1 MCKIERSKL
10 TLPEQPITFA
20 TMSEEVYED
29 DVMEEGE
36 MSFLEHLEVL
46 RWHLVRAVSSIFVF
60 GIVAFISKSF
70 IFDTVLLG
78 PKSPQFWTY
87 RKLCELSDKF
97 GLSDLLCITDIPFE
111 LINISMAGQFT
122 THIIVSIIAG
132 FIVSFPYVVFE
143 LWRFIKPGLYEGER
157 KYATGMVFYT
167 SVLFILGVLFGYYI
181 IAPLSVNFLGSYRV
195 SELVVNQIDLNSY
208 FSTIATLVLASGL
221 VFELPVLMYFLT
233 KIGVVTPAGLR
244 QYRKHAVVGVLI
256 LAAVITPP
264 DVSSQILVFFPLM
277 FLYEVSILVSAF
289 VLRNE
294 EKANTDI

>member
-1 MCKIERSKL
+1 
-10 TLPEQPITFA
+10 
-20 TMSEEVYED
+20 MSEEVFED

-46 RWHLVRAVSSIFVF
+46 RWHLVRAVSSVFIFA
-60 GIVAFISKSF
+60 IAAFIAKPF

-78 PKSPQFWTY
+78 PKKSDFWTY
-87 RKLCELSDKF
+87 RMLCKASEKF
-97 GLSDLLCITDIPFE
+97 GLSDLLCIGEIPFE

-122 THIIVSIIAG
+122 THIVVSIIAG
-132 FIVSFPYVVFE
+132 FIVAFPYVIFE

-157 KYATGMVFYT
+157 SYATGMVFYT
-167 SVLFILGVLFGYYI
+167 SVLFLTGVLFGYYI
-181 IAPLSVNFLGSYRV
+181 IAPLSVNFLGNYRV

-208 FSTIATLVLASGL
+208 FSTIATLVVASGM
-221 VFELPVLMYFLT
+221 VFELPVLIYFLT
-233 KIGVVTPAGLR
+233 KIGVVTPASLR

-264 DVSSQILVFFPLM
+264 DVSSQVLVFFPLM
-277 FLYEVSILVSAF
+277 LLYEISIWVSAF

-294 EKANTDI
+294 EQANADI

>member
-1 MCKIERSKL
+1 MSRE
-10 TLPEQPITFA
+10 LPEADLP
-20 TMSEEVYED
+20 
-29 DVMEEGE
+29 EEGE

-60 GIVAFISKSF
+60 AVVAFIAKGF
-70 IFDTVLLG
+70 IFDTILLG
-78 PKSPQFWTY
+78 PKNADFWTY
-87 RKLCELSDKF
+87 RKLCELSERF

-122 THIIVSIIAG
+122 THIVVSIIAG
-132 FIVSFPYVVFE
+132 FIISFPYIVFE
-143 LWRFIKPGLYEGER
+143 TWRFIKPGLYEGER

-167 SVLFILGVLFGYYI
+167 SLLFILGVLFGYYI

-208 FSTIATLVLASGL
+208 FSTIATLVLASGV
-221 VFELPVLMYFLT
+221 VFELPILMYFLT
-233 KIGVVTPAGLR
+233 KIGVVTPDSLR
-244 QYRKHAVVGVLI
+244 QYRRHAVVGTLI

-289 VLRNE
+289 VLRSS
-294 EKANTDI
+294 EKSNDDI

>member
-1 MCKIERSKL
+1 MLARQYYLC
-10 TLPEQPITFA
+10 A
-20 TMSEEVYED
+20 MSEKQLNDGVTEQ
-29 DVMEEGE
+29 GE

-46 RWHLVRAVSSIFVF
+46 RWHLVRSVSSIFIF
-60 GIVAFISKSF
+60 AIAAFIAKGF
-70 IFDTVLLG
+70 IFDTLLLG
-78 PKSPQFWTY
+78 PKGPNFWTY
-87 RKLCELSDKF
+87 RMLCKLSERF

-132 FIVSFPYVVFE
+132 FIVSFPYIVFE
-143 LWRFIKPGLYEGER
+143 IWRFIKPGLYEGER

-167 SVLFILGVLFGYYI
+167 SVLFMLGVLFGYYI

-208 FSTIATLVLASGL
+208 FSTIATLVLASGV
-221 VFELPVLMYFLT
+221 VFELPILIYFLT
-233 KIGVVTPAGLR
+233 KIGVVTPDSLR
-244 QYRKHAVVGVLI
+244 QYRKHAVVGILI

-289 VLRNE
+289 VLRNQ
-294 EKANTDI
+294 EKANADI